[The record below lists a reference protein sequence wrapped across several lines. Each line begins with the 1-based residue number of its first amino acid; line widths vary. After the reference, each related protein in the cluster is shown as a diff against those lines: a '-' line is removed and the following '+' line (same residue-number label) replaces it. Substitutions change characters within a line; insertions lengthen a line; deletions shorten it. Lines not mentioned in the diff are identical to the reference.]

1 MSFISAGG
9 RSLNCMSVCVC
20 VCLGYCSEGLC
31 CCLLLM
37 RCAERAGTTMM
48 LWQHE
53 FYMVIEPD
61 PHKPSGAPMP
71 YLYQA
76 LEFNLGPNLDPE
88 DVEWAG
94 AKQKKRSMGPWR
106 CIRSCVAC
114 KETESGENER
124 GLFVSHRVER
134 WGRGHGVVW

>member
-1 MSFISAGG
+1 
-9 RSLNCMSVCVC
+9 
-20 VCLGYCSEGLC
+20 
-31 CCLLLM
+31 
-37 RCAERAGTTMM
+37 
-48 LWQHE
+48 
-53 FYMVIEPD
+53 MVIEPD

-71 YLYQA
+71 YVYQA

-88 DVEWAG
+88 EVEWAG
-94 AKQKKRSMGPWR
+94 
-106 CIRSCVAC
+106 CVAC

>member
-1 MSFISAGG
+1 
-9 RSLNCMSVCVC
+9 
-20 VCLGYCSEGLC
+20 
-31 CCLLLM
+31 
-37 RCAERAGTTMM
+37 MM

-94 AKQKKRSMGPWR
+94 AKQKKEVWVRG
-106 CIRSCVAC
+106 VAHAPALHVR
-114 KETESGENER
+114 KLNREKMREGYLFHTEC
-124 GLFVSHRVER
+124 RVER
-134 WGRGHGVVW
+134 RGRGHGVVWGRFRGCAG